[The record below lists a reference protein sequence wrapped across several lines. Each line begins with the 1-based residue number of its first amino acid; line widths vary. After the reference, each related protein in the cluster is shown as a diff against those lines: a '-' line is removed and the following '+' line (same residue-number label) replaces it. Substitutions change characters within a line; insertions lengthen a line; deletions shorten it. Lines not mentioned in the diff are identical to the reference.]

1 MNDYMKVSTELLQ
14 FIKESDSINLNNENG
29 LADWLEQM
37 NKKSVIEK
45 HPYKITEMI
54 KHGETYYLTYVYDET
69 KNNKRRQITAKS
81 KMDLENKI
89 YKNYLDKQ
97 ARTFE
102 NIYHEWYDTAYKTKV
117 KATAYARM
125 GTDFIRFV
133 ETTDFAKK
141 PLSHIDTFDVENFL
155 HNAIIQHKLKL
166 QGYKNLKSLLNG
178 VFKYARKKKYITE
191 NPVDLAEISM
201 AHIVPPKKKYK
212 EEVVFTTKEAELIKE
227 VIAQDRINYD
237 ISIPFALLLAFQLG
251 LRVSELIALKWSDIK
266 DNTIYVQ
273 RQEICYT
280 THENGKKRT
289 IHEIVEYTK
298 TKAGDR
304 ILPLSH
310 EAVSILND
318 VKKWNK
324 EHNISSEFIF
334 ADKNRK
340 NFKRQRVNDRL
351 NKYCEM
357 ADIIKKSTHKI
368 RRCVVST
375 LLDNVTNKDSVRA
388 FAGHENI
395 QTTFNA
401 YYKDISS
408 DEDFFKEMC
417 ACLQAIIGQS
427 VD

>member
-1 MNDYMKVSTELLQ
+1 MNMNDFMKISTDLLQ
-14 FIKESDSINLNNENG
+14 FIKESDTINPNNEKG
-29 LADWLEQM
+29 VADWLEQM
-37 NKKSVIEK
+37 NKASVIAK
-45 HPYKITEMI
+45 HPYKISEMV
-54 KHGETYYLTYVYDET
+54 KHNEIYFITYLYDET
-69 KNNKRRQITAKS
+69 KKNNRRQITAKS
-81 KMDLENKI
+81 KTDLENKI

-102 NIYHEWYDTAYKTKV
+102 NIYHEWYNTAYKTKV

-125 GTDFIRFV
+125 GTDFTRFV
-133 ETTDFAKK
+133 ESTDFAKK
-141 PLSHIDTFDVENFL
+141 PLSHIDSFDVEDFL

-227 VIAQDRINYD
+227 VIAKDRNNYD
-237 ISIPFALLLAFQLG
+237 ISIPFALLFSFQLG

-266 DNTIYVQ
+266 HNTIYVQ

-289 IHEIVEYTK
+289 VHEIVEYTK

-310 EAVSILND
+310 EAVSILDD

-334 ADKNRK
+334 ADKKGN

-351 NKYCEM
+351 YKYCQM

-375 LLDNVTNKDSVRA
+375 LLDNVKNKDSVRV

-417 ACLQAIIGQS
+417 ACL
-427 VD
+427 